1 MAELGS
7 VDPPTRKTPDTTRSR
22 GRMMRPKVSSVTRKF
37 APRMLKKRS
46 KPRRRDRSTGTDSPR
61 YRRTAYSVI
70 PPATTLL
77 RIAVATNVAAERRTS
92 VAMLELVNP
101 AGDAGKIPEPDA
113 NVPRIARARRP
124 AMSPFARAR
133 PKKTTKKFRKLFAQT
148 SSVPVRMVEAVAR
161 RGGAG
166 RTGRHRRRPG
176 RPEARPKDSRAEAL
190 AGTWRRAGRRRPGCP
205 TGPRSL
211 CKSDSPPGSGC
222 DTMDRR
228 LKQTRGPLSRNQ

>member
-7 VDPPTRKTPDTTRSR
+7 VDPPTGKPPDPTGSR
-22 GRMMRPKVSSVTRKF
+22 GGMMRRRVSSVTRKF

-46 KPRRRDRSTGTDSPR
+46 NPRRRDRPTGRVSPR
-61 YRRTAYSVI
+61 SRRTASSVT

-92 VAMLELVNP
+92 VPMLELVNP

-124 AMSPFARAR
+124 ATSPFARAR
-133 PKKTTKKFRKLFAQT
+133 PKKTTKKFRKFFAQT

-161 RGGAG
+161 RGGG
-166 RTGRHRRRPG
+166 G
-176 RPEARPKDSRAEAL
+176 KD
-190 AGTWRRAGRRRPGCP
+190 G
-205 TGPRSL
+205 
-211 CKSDSPPGSGC
+211 
-222 DTMDRR
+222 
-228 LKQTRGPLSRNQ
+228 

>member
-1 MAELGS
+1 MPPTASATRPPHKRAMAAPGS
-7 VDPPTRKTPDTTRSR
+7 PDPPTRKAPDAMRSR
-22 GRMMRPKVSSVTRKF
+22 GRMIRPKVSSVSRKF

-92 VAMLELVNP
+92 VPMLELVNP

-113 NVPRIARARRP
+113 NVPRIARARLP
-124 AMSPFARAR
+124 ATSPFARAR
-133 PKKTTKKFRKLFAQT
+133 PKKTTKKFRKFFAQT

-161 RGGAG
+161 RGGG
-166 RTGRHRRRPG
+166 G
-176 RPEARPKDSRAEAL
+176 KDGKTPPA
-190 AGTWRRAGRRRPGCP
+190 AGTPG
-205 TGPRSL
+205 GAAQ
-211 CKSDSPPGSGC
+211 G
-222 DTMDRR
+222 
-228 LKQTRGPLSRNQ
+228 